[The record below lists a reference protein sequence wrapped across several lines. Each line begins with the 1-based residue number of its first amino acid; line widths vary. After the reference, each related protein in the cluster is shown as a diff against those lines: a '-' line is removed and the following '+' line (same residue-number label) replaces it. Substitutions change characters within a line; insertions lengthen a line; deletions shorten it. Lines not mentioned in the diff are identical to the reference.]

1 MVQLVNLPQ
10 EIVLVQRASKVQDV
24 NFYVIR
30 DGMEKIAC
38 KSAPVLMV
46 ANVIIL
52 LASVTV
58 LQDGRVICVVQNAQ
72 MVNME
77 IIALKHALTV

>member
-10 EIVLVQRASKVQDV
+10 EIVLVQQASKVQDV
-24 NFYVIR
+24 NFYVMR
-30 DGMEKIAC
+30 DGMEKIVR

-77 IIALKHALTV
+77 IIAPKHA

>member
-10 EIVLVQRASKVQDV
+10 EIVLVQQASKVQDV

-30 DGMEKIAC
+30 DGMEKIAH

-77 IIALKHALTV
+77 IIAPKHA

>member
-1 MVQLVNLPQ
+1 MTFSS
-10 EIVLVQRASKVQDV
+10 IDV

-30 DGMEKIAC
+30 DGMEKIAR

-58 LQDGRVICVVQNAQ
+58 LQDGR
-72 MVNME
+72 
-77 IIALKHALTV
+77 